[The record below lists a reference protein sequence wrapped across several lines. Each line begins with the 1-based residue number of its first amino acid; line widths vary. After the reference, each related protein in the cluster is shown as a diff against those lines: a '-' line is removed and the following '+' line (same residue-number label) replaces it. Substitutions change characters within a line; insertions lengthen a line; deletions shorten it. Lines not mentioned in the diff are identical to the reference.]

1 MDLVLIFMTVSSYWA
16 RLPLTTQKH
25 LSLFRRS
32 QCDVA
37 FPFTKKDSNLYVKD
51 ATNNVIEDQDDYSEE
66 EHSDTENN
74 DDEFEDLSYD
84 FMFILK

>member
-1 MDLVLIFMTVSSYWA
+1 M
-16 RLPLTTQKH
+16 
-25 LSLFRRS
+25 
-32 QCDVA
+32 
-37 FPFTKKDSNLYVKD
+37 KD
-51 ATNNVIEDQDDYSEE
+51 ATNNVTEDQDFYSEE